1 MILAVNEIAKRPK
14 LISDI
19 EDIIYIKDKRKD
31 ILKSV
36 VIPTK
41 YIDMLKDKLEEI
53 EYELWLKKNEKG
65 LMRDMNG
72 LFDEPIATIGDKLD

>member
-1 MILAVNEIAKRPK
+1 MTLAVNEIAKKPR

-31 ILKSV
+31 ELKSI
-36 VIPTK
+36 VIPAK
-41 YIDMLKDKLEEI
+41 YLDMIKEKIEDI

-65 LMRDMNG
+65 LAQDLDG
-72 LFDEPIATIGDKLD
+72 LFDEAIEEIGDKL

>member
-1 MILAVNEIAKRPK
+1 MILAVNEIAKKPK

-36 VIPTK
+36 VIPAK

-72 LFDEPIATIGDKLD
+72 LLDEPIATIGAKLD

>member
-19 EDIIYIKDKRKD
+19 EDIVYIKDKRKN

-36 VIPTK
+36 VIPAK
-41 YIDMLKDKLEEI
+41 YIGMIKDKLDEI
-53 EYELWLKKNEKG
+53 EYDLWLKKNEKG

-72 LFDEPIATIGDKLD
+72 LFDEAITEIGDKLD

>member
-36 VIPTK
+36 VIPAK

-72 LFDEPIATIGDKLD
+72 LLDEPIATIGEKLD

>member
-36 VIPTK
+36 VIPAK